1 MYFIRTV
8 VSLTPSWPGW
18 FLADKLFLFLAGD
31 VVPEP
36 VRPDPGAVLVVV
48 GVVWLA
54 TSEVAEA
61 DRGAVNPGE
70 LALVKEVCET
80 NPGPGWSCQRIE
92 SVLLLLGLH
101 GDQRASSPLT
111 LSDGAQ
117 IVGWAGNNLHT
128 DTA

>member
-1 MYFIRTV
+1 MI
-8 VSLTPSWPGW
+8 PSWPGW
-18 FLADKLFLFLAGD
+18 FLANILLLFLAGD

-48 GVVWLA
+48 GVVWL
-54 TSEVAEA
+54 TSSEVGEG

-80 NPGPGWSCQRIE
+80 NPGPGCSCQRIE
-92 SVLLLLGLH
+92 SVLLLLGLD
-101 GDQRASSPLT
+101 GDQRASPPLA

-117 IVGWAGNNLHT
+117 IVGWPGNNLNT
-128 DTA
+128 DTT